1 MGIAKI
7 SPLKKEFTSNF
18 NSFES
23 SLAKAGFNRMPGT
36 ARTLFPYKEMSGN
49 YRTGLDEKAAYLFN
63 MPEEQR
69 NAEIERIKKD
79 KARLEAK
86 TGFDLSPNSSYYDYS
101 SNLPDERKVFPVKL
115 TAQDKFFDLKNPA
128 DEITWNWIKV
138 HPAIAPSLQA
148 YKRGD
153 VHPDMVQY
161 YVADDAAEEKI
172 TYNKKQEINK
182 AIVTFEKL
190 DPSKRKK
197 IGRLMGL
204 PVTDDSKEEVVYN
217 LMDTLL
223 KDGEFK
229 SGEYKGNNT
238 VTIFSDLV
246 KMNEDRLHVKDL
258 VGQAITHAIYRVKL
272 GGRVYEGDEVVAGS
286 KEELVNHL
294 LEDTN
299 QEELLALE
307 KRLNVKKF
315 T

>member
-36 ARTLFPYKEMSGN
+36 ARTLFPYKEMSGI
-49 YRTGLDEKAAYLFN
+49 YRTGLDEEAPYLFN
-63 MPEEQR
+63 LPKEEREAEVQR
-69 NAEIERIKKD
+69 IRETRK
-79 KARLEAK
+79 RLEAK
-86 TGFDLSPNSSYYDYS
+86 TKFDLSPTSKYYDYS
-101 SNLPDERKVFPVKL
+101 SDLPDERKVFPVKL
-115 TAQDKFFDLKNPA
+115 TAQDKFFDLKNAA

-148 YKRGD
+148 YLRGD

-161 YVADDAAEEKI
+161 YVADDAAEERI

-182 AIVTFEKL
+182 AIVIFEKL

-217 LMDTLL
+217 LMDSLL

-238 VTIFSDLV
+238 VTIFNDLV
-246 KMNEDRLHVKDL
+246 KLNEERLHVKDL
-258 VGQAITHAIYRVKL
+258 VGQAIAHAIYRVKL
-272 GGRVYEGDEVVAGS
+272 GGKVYEGDESVADS
-286 KEELVNHL
+286 KDALVNHL
-294 LEDTN
+294 LEDVN

-315 T
+315 N